1 MLVRV
6 ASRSRWPVV
15 AWTIVW
21 AFAGVIWHP
30 AFAAFHQS
38 VPAGPSARP
47 AGALTAAKPAAHAA
61 PRTKTSSGRMPT
73 PRSARAR
80 WLSRRLAELTNDHW
94 RIRRD
99 AFRRLMRCD
108 PRILP
113 VLLQRLR
120 QTQDPELIQRLTTLA
135 CQLYMAGQ
143 FNRDAGP
150 QPFLG
155 IAFSVRLMSPRI
167 KLSHPRAAV
176 VVQEVLPGFA
186 AARYLAPGDLIVAVN
201 GRPFPAAFTALDFRS
216 LIQSR
221 SVGARIQLTVLRH
234 GRQHVYRLHLNGVP
248 ADPVRINQML
258 QQRWLRERMFL
269 RRYNRWTN
277 LVLNAGA
284 RR

>member
-6 ASRSRWPVV
+6 VNLSRWPVV
-15 AWTIVW
+15 AWTIAW
-21 AFAGVIWHP
+21 AFTGVISHP
-30 AFAAFHQS
+30 AFAALHQS
-38 VPAGPSARP
+38 VPAGPSGRP
-47 AGALTAAKPAAHAA
+47 AGALTAARPPAHVA
-61 PRTKTSSGRMPT
+61 PRTKTGSGRMPA

-120 QTQDPELIQRLTTLA
+120 QTQDPELIQRLSALA

-150 QPFLG
+150 RPFLG
-155 IAFSVRLMSPRI
+155 IAFSVRLMSPRL
-167 KLSHPRAAV
+167 KRSPPRAAV
-176 VVQEVLPGFA
+176 VVQEVLPGFS
-186 AARYLAPGDLIVAVN
+186 AARYLAPGDLIVAVD
-201 GRPFPAAFTALDFRS
+201 GRPFPAAFTAVDFRG

-234 GRQHVYRLHLNGVP
+234 GRPRVYRLRLNGVP
-248 ADPVRINQML
+248 EDPVRINQIL
-258 QQRWLRERMFL
+258 QQRWLRERTFL
-269 RRYNRWTN
+269 RRHNRWTN

-284 RR
+284 RP